1 MGRIFVVYLIF
12 YFACLFNLNAFTG
25 FQEDELSILS
35 PALFQWDISQFA
47 QSRLRQ
53 PRLIQP
59 RLIQPKL
66 IQRNIAQSQVKSSQ
80 NDFEEPGAYAIF
92 PPSRKVFRRF
102 RFRVFGGFNFAS
114 SIKSEY
120 SDSTRGFGTEEY
132 IFPHTSLLGS
142 ISFGGSFLF
151 LFTKEIGAMF
161 SASYEIESRVETY
174 KYNNESGLSRG
185 GSCGASR
192 RDTGYLVCSLYD
204 QFRYSIISL
213 ELSGYYEIMPLLYVF
228 AGPNFFIPVGF
239 RVQPT
244 SGQVNPVPF
253 EIKGGLGGQA
263 GAGFIYK
270 NFFVEGLFKTQNF
283 TLEGIRVN
291 TASRGFGVFETG
303 RLWGFMVRGGF
314 QF

>member
-12 YFACLFNLNAFTG
+12 YFICLFNLSAFTG

-35 PALFQWDISQFA
+35 PVPFQWDISQFA
-47 QSRLRQ
+47 QSQLR
-53 PRLIQP
+53 QP

-66 IQRNIAQSQVKSSQ
+66 IQRNIAQSRVDPNK
-80 NDFEEPGAYAIF
+80 DLFEEPGDYAVF

-142 ISFGGSFLF
+142 ISFGGSFL
-151 LFTKEIGAMF
+151 LFFTREIGVMF
-161 SASYEIESRVETY
+161 SASYEIESKVETY
-174 KYNNESGLSRG
+174 KYYNESGSHG
-185 GSCGASR
+185 GVSCGSSR
-192 RDTGYLVCSLYD
+192 RDTGYSVCPLND

-213 ELSGYYEIMPLLYVF
+213 ELSGYYQVLPLIYVF
-228 AGPNFFIPVGF
+228 AGPNFFIPIGF
-239 RVQPT
+239 RVQP
-244 SGQVNPVPF
+244 SLGQPNAVPF

-291 TASRGFGVFETG
+291 TASRGTGIFETG